1 MKQLSLLLLLAIATS
16 CDQSEDP
23 VPRSSASPQPNQDWL
38 IPVDEVFD
46 VLGRDGIPSLS
57 DPTLVHNSETEIFD
71 PELVLGYFDG
81 KNAIAYPH
89 RILDW
94 HEIINQRVDND
105 FITVTY
111 CPLTGTGM
119 GWPQD
124 FQNNETEFGV
134 SGLLYN
140 SNLIAFDRNTNSNWS
155 QMRLQAVSGPL
166 KGTEMP
172 VIQLVETRWSVW
184 KSMFPE
190 TLVVSSNTGW
200 DRPYGLY
207 PYQDY
212 RTNHNNMLFPIS
224 IDDGRLNRKER
235 VHGVL
240 VNGEAKV
247 YRFGSFDGDYSL
259 IQDTFEGLDIIVLG
273 NNSDLIV
280 SFEATLEDGSKPVF
294 SPINDEGRAVIADS
308 QGNQWDA
315 FGYHVAGPTPIELK
329 PTQSFMGFWFAW
341 GTFYPSPEIYGI

>member
-1 MKQLSLLLLLAIATS
+1 MNQIYLVPMMAFLLS
-16 CDQSEDP
+16 CDQAEDP
-23 VPRSSASPQPNQDWL
+23 APVTSGGVQVGEDWL
-38 IPVDEVFD
+38 IPVTEVFD

-57 DPTLVHNSETEIFD
+57 DPPLLNSSETELFD

-81 KNAIAYPH
+81 KTAIAYPH

-94 HEIINQRVDND
+94 HEIINQRVNNE
-105 FITVTY
+105 FIAVTY
-111 CPLTGTGM
+111 CPLTGTGIC
-119 GWPQD
+119 WPQEIR
-124 FQNNETEFGV
+124 NSETEYGV

-140 SNLIAFDRNTNSNWS
+140 SNLIAFDRSTKSNWS

-166 KGTEMP
+166 KGTELP

-190 TLVVSSNTGW
+190 TMVVSSNTGW

-247 YRFGSFDGDYSL
+247 YRFSSFGNDYSVINDSFREL
-259 IQDTFEGLDIIVLG
+259 EIIVVG
-273 NNSDLIV
+273 NNSDLMV
-280 SFEATLEDGSKPVF
+280 SFEAILKDGSKPNF
-294 SPINDEGRAVIADS
+294 SAIEEGRALITDDL
-308 QGNQWDA
+308 GNKWDV
-315 FGYHVAGPTPIELK
+315 FGSHMIGPTPISLT
-329 PTQSFMGFWFAW
+329 PTMSFMGYWFAW
-341 GTFYPSPEIYGI
+341 GTFYPDPEIYGF

>member
-1 MKQLSLLLLLAIATS
+1 MKRIHIVFLIALLLS
-16 CDQSEDP
+16 CDQAEDIAP
-23 VPRSSASPQPNQDWL
+23 STSGSNQVSQHWL
-38 IPVDEVFD
+38 IPITEVFD

-57 DPTLVHNSETEIFD
+57 NPPLINSSATELFD

-81 KNAIAYPH
+81 KTAIAYPH

-94 HEIINQRVDND
+94 HEIINQRVNNE
-105 FITVTY
+105 FIAVTY
-111 CPLTGTGM
+111 CPLTGTGIC
-119 GWPQD
+119 WPQEIRST
-124 FQNNETEFGV
+124 ETEYGV

-140 SNLIAFDRNTNSNWS
+140 SNLIAFDRSTKSNWS

-166 KGTEMP
+166 KGTELP
-172 VIQLVETRWSVW
+172 ILQLIETRWSVW

-190 TLVVSSNTGW
+190 TMVVSNNTGW

-212 RTNHNNMLFPIS
+212 RTNHNNLLFPIS

-247 YRFGSFDGDYSL
+247 YRFGSFGGEYS
-259 IQDTFEGLDIIVLG
+259 IIKDSFEELDIIIVG
-273 NNSDLIV
+273 NNSDLMV
-280 SFEATLEDGSKPVF
+280 SFEATLKDGTKPNF
-294 SPINDEGRAVIADS
+294 STTNEGRAIITDDL
-308 QGNQWDA
+308 GNKWDV
-315 FGYHVAGPTPIELK
+315 FGSHMTGPTQISLT
-329 PTQSFMGFWFAW
+329 PTRSFMGYWFAW
-341 GTFYPSPEIYGI
+341 GTFYPDPEIYEF